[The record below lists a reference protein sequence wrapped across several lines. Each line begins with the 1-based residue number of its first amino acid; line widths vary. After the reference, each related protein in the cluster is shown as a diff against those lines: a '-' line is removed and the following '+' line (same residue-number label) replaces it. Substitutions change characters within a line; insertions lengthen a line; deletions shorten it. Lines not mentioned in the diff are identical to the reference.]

1 MLIGN
6 NFDQLRL
13 KNNLEELNH
22 EIKCLNVL
30 TTDSQNC
37 SFYDESPHSDEEIVE
52 IISSCYISLQ
62 QWTQVLIEKLLKEEP
77 KIFLQNMCVQNIN
90 IAIC

>member
-1 MLIGN
+1 M
-6 NFDQLRL
+6 
-13 KNNLEELNH
+13 EELNH

-52 IISSCYISLQ
+52 IISSCF
-62 QWTQVLIEKLLKEEP
+62 TAAVDPVEVLIEKLLKEEP
-77 KIFLQNMCVQNIN
+77 KIFLQRCVSKTLTLQYVDLLLRQIN
-90 IAIC
+90 YPGNN

>member
-1 MLIGN
+1 M
-6 NFDQLRL
+6 
-13 KNNLEELNH
+13 EELNH

-52 IISSCYISLQ
+52 IISYCYNF
-62 QWTQVLIEKLLKEEP
+62 TAAVNPVQVLIEKLLKEEP
-77 KIFLQNMCVQNIN
+77 KIFLQRCAMCVQNIN